1 MNWKTYR
8 NRLAR
13 TAALVAALAVTVPA
27 AGQNDTLFLT
37 VDRLFELGMQQSLQ
51 LKADALAEDAVRV
64 REQGA
69 RAERLPD
76 LSVGLRGGFVGQPVV
91 FRQGLSDT
99 YRPDAPEWSQ
109 NYAVDLSQPLYR
121 GGQVRHSIRK
131 AGMERTLAALRT
143 ATDAADLKLSLL
155 EQYMQLF
162 SLYREQDVLTRNIE
176 ESERR
181 LHDIRRM
188 KEEGLITNNDV
199 LRSEMQLTND
209 RLSLEQTENDI
220 ALVSQQLDIM
230 LGLDERLLLTP
241 DTTLLHRSIAVE
253 SYDRYVEEACVED
266 PTMKQLRMQTEI
278 ARTETALARAALR
291 PEVSL
296 YASNTL
302 ARPIART
309 MEDLYN
315 NNWNVG
321 LSVSVP
327 LFSLYKNN
335 HKVRESRLTEALRH
349 NAEEQEM
356 QRIRVRVRT
365 ALLRHH
371 EAVKQV
377 EALQLSERQA
387 RENYR
392 IMQNRY
398 MNQLAILTDLLDANS
413 VRLDVELQLTAARTR
428 VIYTYYQLLR
438 ACGQL

>member
-1 MNWKTYR
+1 MNWKKCR
-8 NRLAR
+8 VLILA
-13 TAALVAALAVTVPA
+13 LWLLPGFLPA
-27 AGQNDTLFLT
+27 AAQNDTLFLP
-37 VDRLFELGMQQSLQ
+37 VERLFELGIQHSLQ
-51 LKADALAEDAVRV
+51 LQADALEEDAARI

-69 RAERLPD
+69 RADRLPD

-91 FRQGLSDT
+91 FRQGLREP
-99 YRPDAPEWSQ
+99 YRPDAPDWSQ
-109 NYAVDLSQPLYR
+109 NYAVDLSQPIYR
-121 GGQVRHSIRK
+121 GGKLRHSIRK
-131 AGMERTLAALRT
+131 AGMERSLAALQSE
-143 ATDAADLKLSLL
+143 ADAADLKLNLL
-155 EQYMQLF
+155 EEYLQLF
-162 SLYREQDVLTRNIE
+162 CLYRQQKVLTRNIE

-199 LRSEMQLTND
+199 LRSEMQLTDD
-209 RLSLEQTENDI
+209 RLALQQTENDI
-220 ALVSQQLDIM
+220 TLVSQQLDIL
-230 LGLDERLLLTP
+230 LGLDEEVLLKP
-241 DTTLLHRSIAVE
+241 DTTLLHRSVVVE
-253 SYDRYVEEACVED
+253 SYDRYVEEAASGD
-266 PTMKQLRMQTEI
+266 PTMKRLRMQTDI
-278 ARTETALARAALR
+278 ARTEIDLARSALR

-315 NNWNVG
+315 NNWNIG

-335 HKVRESRLTEALRH
+335 HKVRENRLAVALRR
-349 NAEEQEM
+349 NAEEQEL
-356 QRIRVRVRT
+356 QRIRIRVRT
-365 ALLRHH
+365 ALLRHR
-371 EAVKQV
+371 EAVQQV

-428 VIYTYYQLLR
+428 VVYTYYQLLR
-438 ACGQL
+438 ACGRL